1 MAEARTILDAKGRKI
16 TLRPHPDVILTMDIL
31 EAAGV
36 DAKGRSVTQFLNND
50 RWMGYATLACYV
62 SAIDD
67 VPTSM
72 PTHAGQIKALVG
84 QLGTE
89 GIAAISDALSAAD
102 EAAEVNMEAA
112 KNSAGTP
119 Q

>member
-1 MAEARTILDAKGRKI
+1 MAEGRIVTDAKGRKI

-36 DAKGRSVTQFLNND
+36 DAKGRPATQFITND
-50 RWMGYATLACYV
+50 RWMGYATLACHV
-62 SAIDD
+62 ASIDG
-67 VPTSM
+67 VPTPM

-89 GIAAISDALSAAD
+89 GINALSDAFAD
-102 EAAEVNMEAA
+102 EMTAAEVNDEAA

-119 Q
+119 L